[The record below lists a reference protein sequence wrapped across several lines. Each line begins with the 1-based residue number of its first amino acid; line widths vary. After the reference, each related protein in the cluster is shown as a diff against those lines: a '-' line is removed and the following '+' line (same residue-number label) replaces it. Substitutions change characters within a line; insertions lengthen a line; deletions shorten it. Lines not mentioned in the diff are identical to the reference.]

1 MQILNTAASLDLS
14 TIALL
19 LKSDDLN
26 PASQPSSDTNMIMT
40 CYTIALFNTGWLHTN
55 KQQIR
60 VLSQRYTT
68 IKFLISYIAEGLRQM
83 ETEYKHM
90 NDSEAAHTEPFK
102 EVAEK
107 NKGRQL

>member
-14 TIALL
+14 TITLL
-19 LKSDDLN
+19 LKSDE
-26 PASQPSSDTNMIMT
+26 PANQSSSNTDTSMT
-40 CYTIALFNTGWLHTN
+40 CYTIAMFNTGWLHTN